1 MSIAPTTAKPLGEEN
16 SDYGDLEKGIWFVCS
31 CGRIGHIKELLCV
44 DEGDSTE
51 MWCPKCKTVDWKWR

>member
-44 DEGDSTE
+44 DEGDST
-51 MWCPKCKTVDWKWR
+51 